1 MYYLIIYKNM
11 NNKAL
16 IFRKGTNC
24 VKICKSLFYNLSVD
38 SSVNKFFGEG
48 MYDNFN
54 DNISL

>member
-16 IFRKGTNC
+16 IFRKGTNS

-48 MYDNFN
+48 MYDNPN
-54 DNISL
+54 VNIIL